1 MPFDEASYVQDF
13 IRKLRRASVLPDDL
27 MARYAITLPASDAE
41 IAAQLKAV
49 RAYWNKTYL
58 GRSAAAQVAK
68 LCRAEDERLRAE
80 HGQAVE
86 KRAWWERQRAAR
98 QSAAEASI
106 ARLAEELRQGYG
118 QLGVVT
124 TGIVEKFA
132 AQLELSAAQAAQGV
146 ERAGLRQVAG
156 ITLPETEPIPAF
168 PAMVEAM
175 SECGVSAVPELVH
188 PDSGPFRLVD
198 RYVCLADPAKRL
210 DAVAVEAQSTDAE
223 KRGISATENARRT
236 ALKDRRK
243 AVHDG
248 MTPPDLTL
256 Y

>member
-68 LCRAEDERLRAE
+68 LCGGEAERLRAE

-168 PAMVEAM
+168 TAMVKAM
-175 SECGVSAVPELVH
+175 SECGVSSVPELVH
-188 PDSGPFRLVD
+188 PHSGPFSLVD
-198 RYVCLADPAKRL
+198 TTPSLPPPA
-210 DAVAVEAQSTDAE
+210 
-223 KRGISATENARRT
+223 
-236 ALKDRRK
+236 
-243 AVHDG
+243 
-248 MTPPDLTL
+248 TPPDPAPPHPPRPHPPKP
-256 Y
+256 